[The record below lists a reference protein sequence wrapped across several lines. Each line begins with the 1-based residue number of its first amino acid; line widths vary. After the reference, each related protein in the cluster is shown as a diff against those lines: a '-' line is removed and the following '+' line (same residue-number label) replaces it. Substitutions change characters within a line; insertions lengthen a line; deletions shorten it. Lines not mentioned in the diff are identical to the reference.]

1 MVPIVISLKQKGVTL
16 TIGLILITGA
26 FLYSQDVVRAQGEMS
41 PATITPQ
48 IIMSP
53 TLDPAI
59 ATTGASS
66 ETPGIETTEPS
77 TVPSV
82 TPITATAVSETPTPS
97 AVPSETSIV
106 GTPTPTPTPTTTTTP
121 TMTRTPIEPTPT
133 STPIIAP
140 PLEASPTP
148 AETVAPAP
156 PPAGAGSDSP
166 TAGESEPNPGW
177 FRTTLWRDRQG
188 QLEATVFFLTL
199 TQSISILALLLLLK
213 TTRDLKQQRLVEETA
228 APHDKQKLGP
238 PAPSAQ
244 KRKKQ
249 NKEKRPVRTPAPGI
263 PAKTPPSPP
272 EPAQSVQQS
281 ATAVSIQSGWL
292 VVGGSVAG
300 ASHVKRGIPL
310 QDSFHIKML
319 DDEWGIAVVADGA
332 GSRKHSDQGA
342 ALIARK
348 YAPRAFEQL
357 IEREAWHAG
366 GQLPAAA
373 EWAQLATD
381 TLRDIKRALKLEA
394 KNREFNISLFG
405 STVIVVI
412 FSPHGLLVT
421 HVGDGRAAYSN
432 ADNDWFSMMVPL
444 RGEEANATR
453 FITGLDFRDPSLCI
467 EHEKV
472 EEQDAFFTR
481 PAADTFSWYVES
493 RVVNEP
499 ATAFSLMSDG
509 CEKAAFVSSQMR
521 DDHMWVDPNEPYPPF
536 FTNLTAQL
544 KEMHNDGLDRTQIEA
559 IWQTFLSE
567 GNEVLQRESDD
578 KTMILGIR
586 L

>member
-1 MVPIVISLKQKGVTL
+1 MVPIVISLRQKSVTL
-16 TIGLILITGA
+16 TIGFIMITGA
-26 FLYSQDVVRAQGEMS
+26 FLYSHGVVRAQREMP
-41 PATITPQ
+41 PATTTPQ
-48 IIMSP
+48 IIMPP

-59 ATTGASS
+59 ATTGAFS
-66 ETPGIETTEPS
+66 ETLGIETSEPS

-82 TPITATAVSETPTPS
+82 MPITATAVSDTPTPS
-97 AVPSETSIV
+97 AVPSETLIV
-106 GTPTPTPTPTTTTTP
+106 GTPTPTPTTTTKPTT
-121 TMTRTPIEPTPT
+121 TRTPIEPTLT
-133 STPIIAP
+133 STPISAP
-140 PLEASPTP
+140 PLEASPTLAETAEPASLP
-148 AETVAPAP
+148 AEP
-156 PPAGAGSDSP
+156 GSDSP
-166 TAGESEPNPGW
+166 RPGESEPNPDW
-177 FRTTLWRDRQG
+177 LRTTLWRDRQG

-213 TTRDLKQQRLVEETA
+213 TTRDLNQQRLVEETA

-238 PAPSAQ
+238 PAPSVQ

-249 NKEKRPVRTPAPGI
+249 NKEKRPVRTPAPRI
-263 PAKTPPSPP
+263 PAKSPPSPP
-272 EPAQSVQQS
+272 EPARSVQQS

-300 ASHVKRGIPL
+300 ASHVKGGIPL
-310 QDSFHIKML
+310 QDSFRIKML

-332 GSRKHSDQGA
+332 GSRKYSDQGA

-348 YAPRAFEQL
+348 FAPHAFEQL
-357 IEREAWHAG
+357 IEREGWRAS
-366 GQLPAAA
+366 GQLPLAA

-381 TLRDIKRALKLEA
+381 TLRDIKRALELEA

-405 STVIVVI
+405 STVITVI

-432 ADNDWFSMMVPL
+432 ADNDWFSMMLPL

-499 ATAFSLMSDG
+499 VTAFSLMSDG

-544 KEMHNDGLDRTQIEA
+544 KEMHNDGLDQTQIEA
-559 IWQTFLSE
+559 IWQTFLRE